1 MNANRNA
8 LTKALLVA
16 AAAAVALALLA
27 LLAAAFDAAAPQ
39 RWHGG
44 GLRVTTMHGHGFR
57 GGPHAGGYALQAA
70 ALLAGAAFA
79 AIKLL
84 LIGAGGWMAS
94 AAAKRGAGPNVWIGV
109 ALAAIGLWLLLPKG
123 LALLAIAGA
132 AFAAW
137 KLTRIGQ
144 AAAMQPPI
152 EAAPEALYQGGDVLD
167 RWERTIEREER

>member
-1 MNANRNA
+1 MSIMNANRNT

-16 AAAAVALALLA
+16 AAAAVALVF
-27 LLAAAFDAAAPQ
+27 LAAVFDAAAPQ
-39 RWHGG
+39 RWHGS
-44 GLRVTTMHGHGFR
+44 GLRGPMHGQGFR

-84 LIGAGGWMAS
+84 LIGAGAWMAS